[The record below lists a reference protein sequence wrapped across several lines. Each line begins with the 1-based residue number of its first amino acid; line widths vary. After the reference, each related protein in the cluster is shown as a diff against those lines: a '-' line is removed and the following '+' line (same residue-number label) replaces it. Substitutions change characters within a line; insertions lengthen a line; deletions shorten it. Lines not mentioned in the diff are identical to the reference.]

1 MNTFHGIPYA
11 GPLNLSLDDCKD
23 DLIDLPP
30 NIMVHMRKVKP
41 GIDAVCAELQNSIPA
56 HGEAAGIVAGVHQ
69 RFIDE
74 TNLIAKL
81 RQHEVELEKALEVV
95 RETRA
100 KEEHERENTVS
111 LIVDVVRCT
120 AQRTGDGNLL
130 APFQKT
136 IEYNGQTAVK
146 AAQTRRKN
154 AQAPSPIPSSPPEH
168 T

>member
-1 MNTFHGIPYA
+1 MTTFNGIPYA
-11 GPLNLSLDDCKD
+11 GPLTVSLDDCKD
-23 DLIDLPP
+23 NLVDLPP
-30 NIMVHMRKVKP
+30 NTMAHMRKVKP
-41 GIDAVCAELQNSIPA
+41 GIDAVCNELQISIPA
-56 HGEAAGIVAGVHQ
+56 HGEAACIVPAVHQ
-69 RFIDE
+69 RFVDE
-74 TNLIAKL
+74 TNLITKL

-111 LIVDVVRCT
+111 LIVDIVKST
-120 AQRTGDGNLL
+120 AQRTGDGNIL

-154 AQAPSPIPSSPPEH
+154 AQTPAPTQPPTEQP
-168 T
+168 